1 MASAFIAPRWRWGLF
16 WLAVV
21 LAAAYFLVD
30 SVTTIATDYSRAD
43 FEWTV
48 RQASAT
54 IHFGLALPI
63 LLLGPLQFSGT
74 LRRRRPRLHRRLG
87 TVFLVASLAAGLL
100 AIYLGFSI
108 RFTGSRIPLV
118 LFGTLWVMFNLI
130 AWQAARR
137 RDFQTHQRFVVR
149 GIALALAFVWVRL
162 MGMAE
167 ESLFGF
173 MTENLR
179 GTTRE
184 WLSFVIPLVAVESG
198 FTWWPAARRV
208 FAPAR

>member
-1 MASAFIAPRWRWGLF
+1 MGPSFTASRWGWALF
-16 WLAVV
+16 WLIVV
-21 LAAAYFLVD
+21 IAAAYFLVE
-30 SVTTIATDYSRAD
+30 SVTTIVVDYSRPD
-43 FEWTV
+43 FNWTV

-63 LLLGPLQFSGT
+63 LVLGPLQFSASF
-74 LRRRRPRLHRRLG
+74 RRRYPRVHRRSG
-87 TVFLVASLAAGLL
+87 TVFLAASLVAALL
-100 AIYLGFSI
+100 AIYLGFTI

-118 LFGTLWVMFNLI
+118 LFGTLWVCFNII

-167 ESLFGF
+167 ETLFGF

-184 WLSFVIPLVAVESG
+184 WLSFVVPLMLVEG
-198 FTWWPAARRV
+198 WFTWWPAARRV
-208 FAPAR
+208 FASR